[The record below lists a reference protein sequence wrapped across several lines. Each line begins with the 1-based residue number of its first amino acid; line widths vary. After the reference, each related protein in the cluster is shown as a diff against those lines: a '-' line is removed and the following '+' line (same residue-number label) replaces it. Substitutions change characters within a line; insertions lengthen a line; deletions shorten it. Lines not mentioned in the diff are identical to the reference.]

1 MAKKWS
7 CALLAAIALLLAV
20 WAGAVYV
27 IDPYLHYHEPWLGL
41 EAQRTDDSRYENYG
55 LAKYLD
61 YDAVMLGTSV
71 TQDAKASEFNSL
83 FDANALRV
91 KFAGSYFKEL
101 GDFLK
106 YTYDH
111 HEGEIEQVF
120 WVLDITHVLTAAD
133 TMGHSDNP
141 DYLYDDNFWN
151 DSKYLLNKD
160 VAPDLVRSLFNV
172 SPIDFDHQV
181 WADPTGWETL
191 IKVYGPNRP
200 EQQPEKEFSDEM
212 RAQVMENY
220 ETNVLSI
227 AREHPETHFYFVFP
241 PGNSFFWDYVS
252 RSGEYT
258 CYMDGME
265 TVMRE
270 MLTLPNVTVYNFVDD
285 PDKTMDLGRF
295 KDRVHFDPAMMS
307 EIIAD
312 VAAGDGQ
319 ITDENIDARMD
330 GIRAYWQRVDF
341 DALYEG
347 YNETE
352 EQAK

>member
-1 MAKKWS
+1 MTKKLS
-7 CALLAAIALLLAV
+7 IAALVAIALLLAI
-20 WAGAVYV
+20 WAGAVYI

-41 EAQRTDDSRYENYG
+41 QAQRTDDSRYENYG
-55 LAKYLD
+55 LAKYLE
-61 YDAVMLGTSV
+61 YDSVMLGTSV
-71 TQDAKASEFNSL
+71 TQDAKASEFNAL

-106 YTYDH
+106 YAYEH
-111 HEGEIEQVF
+111 HDGEIEKVF

-133 TMGHSDNP
+133 TVGHTDNP
-141 DYLYDDNFWN
+141 EYLYDDSFWN

-191 IKVYGPNRP
+191 VQVYGPNRP
-200 EQQPEKEFSDEM
+200 AQQEEKEFSEEL

-220 ETNVLSI
+220 ETNILSI
-227 AREHPETHFYFVFP
+227 VREHPETEFMFVIP
-241 PGNSFFWDYVS
+241 PGNAFFWDYVC
-252 RSGEYT
+252 RNGEYT
-258 CYMDGME
+258 CYMDALEM
-265 TVMRE
+265 VMQE
-270 MLTLPNVTVYNFVDD
+270 MLTLPNVQVYAFVDD
-285 PDKTMDLGRF
+285 PDKTMELDRF

-312 VAAGDGQ
+312 VAAGEGR
-319 ITDENIDARMD
+319 ITAENIGVRMEEM
-330 GIRAYWQRVDF
+330 RAYWQKVDF

-347 YNETE
+347 YETE

>member
-7 CALLAAIALLLAV
+7 CALLAAIALLLAI

-41 EAQRTDDSRYENYG
+41 QAQRTDDSRYENYG

-61 YDAVMLGTSV
+61 YDSVMLGTSV
-71 TQDAKASEFNSL
+71 TQDAKASEFNAL
-83 FDANALRV
+83 FGTNALRV
-91 KFAGSYFKEL
+91 KFSGSYFKEL

-106 YTYDH
+106 YTYAH
-111 HEGEIEQVF
+111 HDGDIEKVF
-120 WVLDITHVLTAAD
+120 WVLDITHVLTSVD
-133 TMGHSDNP
+133 TVGHTDNP
-141 DYLYDDNFWN
+141 EYLYDDSFWN

-191 IKVYGPNRP
+191 VKVYGPNRP
-200 EQQPEKEFSDEM
+200 AQQAEKDFSEEL

-220 ETNVLSI
+220 ETNILSI
-227 AREHPETHFYFVFP
+227 VREHPETEFMFVFP
-241 PGNSFFWDYVS
+241 PGNAFFWDYVC
-252 RSGEYT
+252 RNGEYT
-258 CYMDGME
+258 CYMDALEM
-265 TVMRE
+265 VMRE
-270 MLTLPNVTVYNFVDD
+270 MLTLPNVQVYAFADD
-285 PDKTMDLGRF
+285 PDKTMDLDRF

-307 EIIAD
+307 EIISD
-312 VAAGDGQ
+312 VAAGEGR
-319 ITDENIDARMD
+319 ITAENIGTRMAEMRD
-330 GIRAYWQRVDF
+330 YWQKVDF

-347 YNETE
+347 YETE